1 LVARQPFLSKLHKA
15 AHPLARPQI
24 ERSILSGK
32 PAVNIKQNAL
42 LHSISQ
48 GVAQPNNRCI
58 AHDPRAMA
66 SGVSKH
72 QIASHQEFGS
82 TRASWLIA
90 RSMQSPGPL
99 STSNGQPVKEN
110 NVTEAIVIKW
120 FFVTLPDAGLAIV
133 ALGFF
138 ALGLLTFLYH
148 DPYREL
154 SRPCPRLGRERS

>member
-82 TRASWLIA
+82 TRASC
-90 RSMQSPGPL
+90 MQSPGPL

-120 FFVTLPDAGLAIV
+120 FFVTLPPASQSLPWASLPSG
-133 ALGFF
+133 
-138 ALGLLTFLYH
+138 
-148 DPYREL
+148 
-154 SRPCPRLGRERS
+154 S